1 MPFDNNSIYAPIAYL
16 FFLSFVFCIAIVM
29 MNLLTGL
36 AVSDIGLIQKQA
48 EIVGYKSK
56 IEIIWKSEKLRH
68 QSNNRLLCNLFKRCC
83 SESSISRFLTD
94 NKFPIYPNDPN
105 DPIHPI
111 HPPDFFPHC
120 LGCFK
125 VYILYQS

>member
-1 MPFDNNSIYAPIAYL
+1 
-16 FFLSFVFCIAIVM
+16 M

-36 AVSDIGLIQKQA
+36 AVSDIGAIQKQA

-56 IEIIWKSEKLRH
+56 IEIIWKSEKLRLR
-68 QSNNRLLCNLFKRCC
+68 SKNRFLCNLFKRCC
-83 SESSISRFLTD
+83 SDTSITRYLKD
-94 NKFPIYPNDPN
+94 NKFPIYPNDKN

-125 VYILYQS
+125 VRTIENVITLQYTKVNK

>member
-1 MPFDNNSIYAPIAYL
+1 MPFDNNSVYAPIAYL

-36 AVSDIGLIQKQA
+36 AVSDIGEIQKQA

-68 QSNNRLLCNLFKRCC
+68 QSKKRLLCILFKHCFN
-83 SESSISRFLTD
+83 ESSIGRFLKD

-125 VYILYQS
+125 VT

>member
-1 MPFDNNSIYAPIAYL
+1 MPFDNDSAYAPIAYL

-36 AVSDIGLIQKQA
+36 AVSDIGVIQKQA

-56 IEIIWKSEKLRH
+56 IEIIWKSEKLRLRLKSMILCKLFDRCF
-68 QSNNRLLCNLFKRCC
+68 SND
-83 SESSISRFLTD
+83 SIRRFLKD

-120 LGCFK
+120 LGCFQ
-125 VYILYQS
+125 VNLALY

>member
-1 MPFDNNSIYAPIAYL
+1 
-16 FFLSFVFCIAIVM
+16 M

-36 AVSDIGLIQKQA
+36 AVSDISMIQTQA

-56 IEIIWKSEKLRH
+56 IEIIWKSEKLRLRSKKMMICRLF
-68 QSNNRLLCNLFKRCC
+68 QSCYNDASVGK
-83 SESSISRFLTD
+83 FLKD
-94 NKFPIYPNDPN
+94 KKFPMYPNDPK

-120 LGCFK
+120 LGWFQ
-125 VYILYQS
+125 VIYWQIIRIYINLMVFVEQCQFFNK